1 MKRLFVVVAM
11 LFFSIATAFAKD
23 KEYFTAQIDS
33 MVVSRRWSFRPIT
46 MQNPDT
52 GTTRDIYAYNF
63 FLNLNRSHA
72 VLSMPVE
79 WVNMSI
85 FTEEFSSQVAD
96 YSAAFVDND
105 YWRILFTV
113 DNKSE
118 KWVVEVAVEP
128 TTGRVNLAIVSQQG
142 TMRYIGSLYVLKN
155 GEK

>member
-1 MKRLFVVVAM
+1 MKRLLVVVAM
-11 LFFSIATAFAKD
+11 LIFGVATAFAKD
-23 KEYFTAQIDS
+23 KAEFAAQVDS
-33 MVVSRRWSFRPIT
+33 LVTSRKWSFRPIT

-52 GTTRDIYAYNF
+52 GTTRDVYAYNF
-63 FLNLNRSHA
+63 YLNLNRSHA
-72 VLSMPVE
+72 VISMPVE

-85 FTEEFSSQVAD
+85 FTEEFTSQVAD

-118 KWVVEVAVEP
+118 KWVVELAVEP
-128 TTGRVNLAIVSQQG
+128 ITGRVNLAIVTQQG